1 MSLIGILADIFTV
14 ITSLLALVKE
24 YITAYITR
32 KRERQLL
39 NLLYRMAG
47 KENERENMI
56 DFNRYVNHRLKDVTQ
71 DSEYNLKKLKKDL
84 KPNSSENKI
93 VFILGDPGSGKSTL
107 MVHLAFWYCKYNRR
121 INSGEKLADFGIEYH
136 RMRDYKSI
144 EELKKNLENDFEAL
158 FLDGFDEFVVLQHK
172 SAEVILEELFG
183 SFEKN
188 KLNSIRKIYIAS
200 RKEPFKENVKEKL
213 TRTNLNQ
220 YQPKIIEICPFDRK
234 QILLLYRRKGAQG
247 KRGKNLYKMR
257 RYLLNNSAI
266 FRIPLLI
273 EYADIIMKEYCD
285 NVSLSLWQA
294 LDAIVNDWLKRE
306 EQLWHSRQKI
316 GQEKDKEKQ
325 SAYYKNAWGVILAMC
340 QKMVLS
346 GSYGLCI
353 DDIEKIFE
361 DYDDEGFGLKN
372 REFFFSTRQ
381 LIRKVNDKDYEFIH
395 MLFFEFF
402 TARFLVALES
412 VSFEQRK
419 VMLSDSTKNYRSFY
433 THWIYELPA
442 DSFDIK
448 QSKEESLMQKIRK
461 SIKFNFANHEC
472 DIEKQIFE
480 LISAECISLFEMPE
494 ISVYGILWLFPLA
507 RKIEWK
513 SYQLSLSEI
522 TNLMGEKSFIAI
534 TDGRLEKPSDLRC
547 FFPFRNLDVK
557 NNEFIDLE
565 WIKDYESFD
574 RLCLYGN
581 YVETLEPLSH
591 LEISKLEISI
601 KSEKNLDELF
611 TFSKSSCWIDFS
623 GPLFLYRKLE
633 QYQRSKQNWYL
644 AFLPEI
650 ETFPMYYN
658 NYPCGEGMGHVLKAV
673 FHLAVVSFCTEKHFE
688 SKVFNLGKET
698 GRYLYLCKKYE
709 ESLDVF
715 RQLRYLIEN
724 TEDAEKHFL
733 IKTEGW
739 IGQILAKTG
748 NYDDAIPLLR
758 SVCGEKWKDDADNE
772 TLLMWY
778 WRMVS
783 MYRKNMNINVSE
795 YGINDIIEVM
805 FLWGKKLYE
814 NYEYEEAEEIL
825 RDCYQKRKEVLG
837 ENCDDTLTAWEWLG
851 RTLNQEKKYK
861 EAEAELKACYQMRRD
876 AFGADDEETLSVQG
890 LLGEIFY
897 NNKKYK
903 EAECELRGCWEKRK
917 EVLGEE
923 DKNTLNTQL
932 WLGSTLYQEKKYEEA
947 REILKDCYQKRKEGF
962 GEDDD
967 NTLTVQKW
975 LGSTLYEEK
984 KYEEAERILKDC
996 YEKRKESFGENHVDT
1011 LKVQAWLGYTL
1022 YQEKKY
1028 EEAEGILKDCY
1039 EKRKGF
1045 SGGNHD
1051 YMLTVQEWL
1060 GYTLYR
1066 EKKYEEAEGILKDC
1080 YQKRKEGF
1088 GEDYDDTLKVQAWLG
1103 YTLYQEKKYE
1113 EAEGILKDCYEKR
1126 KGLSGE
1132 NHDYMLT
1139 VQEWLGRT
1147 LYQEKKYEEA
1157 EGTLKDCYEKR
1168 KESFGENHDDT
1179 LTVREWL
1186 ERTLEAL
1193 K

>member
-1 MSLIGILADIFTV
+1 
-14 ITSLLALVKE
+14 
-24 YITAYITR
+24 
-32 KRERQLL
+32 
-39 NLLYRMAG
+39 
-47 KENERENMI
+47 
-56 DFNRYVNHRLKDVTQ
+56 
-71 DSEYNLKKLKKDL
+71 
-84 KPNSSENKI
+84 
-93 VFILGDPGSGKSTL
+93 
-107 MVHLAFWYCKYNRR
+107 
-121 INSGEKLADFGIEYH
+121 
-136 RMRDYKSI
+136 
-144 EELKKNLENDFEAL
+144 
-158 FLDGFDEFVVLQHK
+158 
-172 SAEVILEELFG
+172 
-183 SFEKN
+183 
-188 KLNSIRKIYIAS
+188 
-200 RKEPFKENVKEKL
+200 
-213 TRTNLNQ
+213 
-220 YQPKIIEICPFDRK
+220 
-234 QILLLYRRKGAQG
+234 
-247 KRGKNLYKMR
+247 
-257 RYLLNNSAI
+257 
-266 FRIPLLI
+266 
-273 EYADIIMKEYCD
+273 
-285 NVSLSLWQA
+285 
-294 LDAIVNDWLKRE
+294 
-306 EQLWHSRQKI
+306 
-316 GQEKDKEKQ
+316 
-325 SAYYKNAWGVILAMC
+325 
-340 QKMVLS
+340 
-346 GSYGLCI
+346 
-353 DDIEKIFE
+353 
-361 DYDDEGFGLKN
+361 
-372 REFFFSTRQ
+372 
-381 LIRKVNDKDYEFIH
+381 
-395 MLFFEFF
+395 
-402 TARFLVALES
+402 
-412 VSFEQRK
+412 
-419 VMLSDSTKNYRSFY
+419 
-433 THWIYELPA
+433 
-442 DSFDIK
+442 
-448 QSKEESLMQKIRK
+448 SKEESLMQKIRK

-557 NNEFIDLE
+557 KNEFIDLE

-611 TFSKSSCWIDFS
+611 TFLKSSCWIDFS

-658 NYPCGEGMGHVLKAV
+658 NYPSGEEMGHVLKAV

-688 SKVFNLGKET
+688 PKVFNLGKET

-837 ENCDDTLTAWEWLG
+837 E
-851 RTLNQEKKYK
+851 
-861 EAEAELKACYQMRRD
+861 
-876 AFGADDEETLSVQG
+876 
-890 LLGEIFY
+890 
-897 NNKKYK
+897 
-903 EAECELRGCWEKRK
+903 
-917 EVLGEE
+917 
-923 DKNTLNTQL
+923 
-932 WLGSTLYQEKKYEEA
+932 
-947 REILKDCYQKRKEGF
+947 
-962 GEDDD
+962 DDD
-967 NTLTVQKW
+967 NT
-975 LGSTLYEEK
+975 
-984 KYEEAERILKDC
+984 
-996 YEKRKESFGENHVDT
+996 
-1011 LKVQAWLGYTL
+1011 
-1022 YQEKKY
+1022 
-1028 EEAEGILKDCY
+1028 
-1039 EKRKGF
+1039 
-1045 SGGNHD
+1045 
-1051 YMLTVQEWL
+1051 LTVQEWL

-1088 GEDYDDTLKVQAWLG
+1088 GEDYDGTLKVQAWLG

-1126 KGLSGE
+1126 KGFSGE